1 MDRGQIDVSSYKHV
15 DDVHVSCVC
24 VTEPPP
30 PPPVWP
36 TVLAAVLVTLII
48 LAAAFGLF
56 VCYAYK
62 RMKDREGVCVCFI
75 ICVCVRFHR
84 ADQEVEAA
92 AITFTCYSVTQSH
105 IQSFSCCVHL
115 IHNNN

>member
-15 DDVHVSCVC
+15 DYVHVSCVC

-30 PPPVWP
+30 VWP
-36 TVLAAVLVTLII
+36 KALAAVLVTLII
-48 LAAAFGLF
+48 PAAAFGLF

-62 RMKDREGVCVCFI
+62 RMKDREGVCVFYNV
-75 ICVCVRFHR
+75 CVCVSTE
-84 ADQEVEAA
+84 Q
-92 AITFTCYSVTQSH
+92 TKKWKQQPSPSPVTQSH